1 MASETVAA
9 TAPTSLGLLRM
20 SSMSSRTSGLEAQSR
35 RHREESTAVRAA
47 SLTGRRE
54 TMLDRTSS
62 GRPLMMSAPPSESE
76 AVSSPAT
83 PLDLAEKQEKNLLI
97 KPDDGQPM
105 VAGVARAVRENG
117 LWKLLCVCV
126 RGALL
131 CKIRSQASSDFQ

>member
-47 SLTGRRE
+47 SLIGRRE

-62 GRPLMMSAPPSESE
+62 GRPLMMSSPPWGPSPSESE
-76 AVSSPAT
+76 DAASPAT
-83 PLDLAEKQEKNLLI
+83 PLDLADKQEKNLLI
-97 KPDDGQPM
+97 KPDDGPLM
-105 VAGVARAVRENG
+105 VAGVVV
-117 LWKLLCVCV
+117 CVCT
-126 RGALL
+126 
-131 CKIRSQASSDFQ
+131 